1 MGLAVG
7 LIGIT
12 LLFGSGLIW
21 TAYLVRAGNLDAQAL
36 AEKVAVPQPSS
47 ALDWPELHV
56 QAVVAQ
62 PDQESLVLLHVDWP
76 AFPQRNATLLVSL
89 NEDDPRSLLVL
100 SRWCA
105 CQASVSPTRR
115 YGATMELRRRQSL
128 QRVSGVLLAEHPAPG
143 YGM

>member
-7 LIGIT
+7 LIGFT
-12 LLFGSGLIW
+12 LLLGSGLIW

-36 AEKVAVPQPSS
+36 VEKVAVPQPIS

-89 NEDDPRSLLVL
+89 DERDQRSLLVL
-100 SRWCA
+100 TQWCA

-115 YGATMELRRRQSL
+115 YGAMMELRRRQSL
-128 QRVSGVLLAEHPAPG
+128 QSVWGVLVSEHPAPLS
-143 YGM
+143 

>member
-7 LIGIT
+7 LVGIT
-12 LLFGSGLIW
+12 LFLVPGLVW
-21 TAYLVRAGNLDAQAL
+21 SAYLVCAGNMDAQAL
-36 AEKVAVPQPSS
+36 AQKMAVPQPSS

-89 NEDDPRSLLVL
+89 DEGDPRSLLVL
-100 SRWCA
+100 SQWCA
-105 CQASVSPTRR
+105 CQASVSPLRPC
-115 YGATMELRRRQSL
+115 GEMVELRRRQSL
-128 QRVSGVLLAEHPAPG
+128 QRVSGVLLAENPWPNS
-143 YGM
+143 

>member
-7 LIGIT
+7 LVGIT
-12 LLFGSGLIW
+12 LFLVSGLVW
-21 TAYLVRAGNLDAQAL
+21 TAYLVCAGNLDAQAL
-36 AEKVAVPQPSS
+36 AEKMAVPQPSS

-89 NEDDPRSLLVL
+89 DEGDPRSLLVL
-100 SRWCA
+100 SQWCA
-105 CQASVSPTRR
+105 CQASVSPARPC
-115 YGATMELRRRQSL
+115 GEMMELRRRQSL
-128 QRVSGVLLAEHPAPG
+128 QRVSGVLLAESPWPNC
-143 YGM
+143 